1 MAAKCQAGQLNDG
14 EWPQHFVYQMSQGTE
29 CLYSVWSQCGGI
41 CELPVLGLGGVPG
54 RSYEC
59 VVLLEGHR
67 VHTVDKQWL

>member
-41 CELPVLGLGGVPG
+41 CELPVLGLGGGGARKVI
-54 RSYEC
+54 
-59 VVLLEGHR
+59 
-67 VHTVDKQWL
+67 